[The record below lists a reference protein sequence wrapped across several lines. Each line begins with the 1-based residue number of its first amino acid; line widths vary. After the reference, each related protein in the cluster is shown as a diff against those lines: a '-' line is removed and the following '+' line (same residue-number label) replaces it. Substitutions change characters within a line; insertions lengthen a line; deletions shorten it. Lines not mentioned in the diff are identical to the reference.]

1 MINRPDFENAYG
13 WNPANSN
20 YKDGNKSIGTIYL
33 TGAGF
38 YKRPFTGIGID
49 SQFGWEEMVW
59 YKQPTR
65 TRDFS
70 FKNID
75 DIDVGLV
82 ARCEINIKYLN
93 YQDYIDLRKIIARE
107 RRFKVDFF
115 NVDTGEWISRD
126 MYCSENSRS
135 KLFTLKQSLIGVV
148 DCVIKFVG
156 TNLDSNIVTD
166 SDGTIKAEG
175 NTTIT
180 YNLNGGSVVS
190 GTSAPSTEKVTQS
203 TQVELASANNLV
215 PPSGY
220 SSFDYW
226 ANMNGSTIVGK
237 YGATQSI
244 TVWEDLNLVAQWK
257 K

>member
-20 YKDGNKSIGTIYL
+20 YKEGNESIGTIYL

-38 YKRPFTGIGID
+38 TDRPFRGVGID

-65 TRDFS
+65 QMDFS
-70 FKNID
+70 FRNID
-75 DIDVGLV
+75 DIKVGLV

-93 YQDYIDLRKIIARE
+93 YQDYMDLRKIIARE
-107 RRFKVDFF
+107 RRFKVKFF
-115 NVDTGEWISRD
+115 NVDEGKWIARD

-156 TNLDSNIVTD
+156 TNLDSD
-166 SDGTIKAEG
+166 
-175 NTTIT
+175 
-180 YNLNGGSVVS
+180 
-190 GTSAPSTEKVTQS
+190 
-203 TQVELASANNLV
+203 
-215 PPSGY
+215 
-220 SSFDYW
+220 
-226 ANMNGSTIVGK
+226 TIVGSDDRLNSIGNK
-237 YGATQSI
+237 YIRYKNNGQDVAELNREGITQSSQVEI
-244 TVWEDLNLVAQWK
+244 ASGSNLTIPSGKNSFSHWETPSGQKYFPTQSVTLWESLDLTAVWQ
-257 K
+257 